1 MSWSK
6 LGLFIFWAVI
16 VAGVYL
22 LGGTAIYYTFALLGV
37 GIPFVHSVLL
47 FALLRLLR
55 ALTG

>member
-1 MSWSK
+1 MSWPK
-6 LGLFIFWAVI
+6 LGLFIFWTVI

-22 LGGTAIYYTFALLGV
+22 LGGAGVYYIFALSGV

-55 ALTG
+55 VLTG

>member
-6 LGLFIFWAVI
+6 LGFFIFWAVI

-22 LGGTAIYYTFALLGV
+22 LGGAGVYYIFALLGV

-47 FALLRLLR
+47 FALLRLMR
-55 ALTG
+55 VLTG